1 MQVRTITVNASNLTT
16 AGRGIQGTGFPVV
29 NQEPTG
35 NNSMFG
41 PECKVT
47 ISQEGRNLSKQQTVC
62 AETSTRSNG
71 SAAAE
76 SGQSCLQGERKGLYD
91 TLTEMF
97 QEIGYTGQQL
107 LDRVNEVYNNMC
119 RPPHG
124 DLQFSLKEPTEED
137 FAAANELIQN
147 MKKVEDI
154 KVDSSEE
161 QDLLQAAQEN
171 GTYGEYVIRTP

>member
-1 MQVRTITVNASNLTT
+1 MQVKTITVNATGMAT

-29 NQEPTG
+29 NQESAE

-76 SGQSCLQGERKGLYD
+76 SGQTYRQGEPKGLYD
-91 TLTEMF
+91 SLTEMY
-97 QEIGYTGQQL
+97 QEIGFTGQQL
-107 LDRVNEVYNNMC
+107 LDRVNQLYDEIY
-119 RPPHG
+119 RRSQG
-124 DLQFSLKEPTEED
+124 GIQFSRNEPTEED
-137 FAAANELIQN
+137 LAATNELIQK
-147 MKKVEDI
+147 MRKVEDI
-154 KVDSSEE
+154 KVDPSKA
-161 QDLLQAAQEN
+161 QDIIEVAQEN
-171 GTYGEYVIRTP
+171 GEYGEYVIRTP

>member
-29 NQEPTG
+29 NQEPAG

-76 SGQSCLQGERKGLYD
+76 SGQPYRQGEPKGLYD
-91 TLTEMF
+91 SLMEMY
-97 QEIGYTGQQL
+97 QEIGFTGQQL
-107 LDRVNEVYNNMC
+107 LDRVNQLYDEIY
-119 RPPHG
+119 RRSQG
-124 DLQFSLKEPTEED
+124 GIQFSLNEHTEEE

-154 KVDSSEE
+154 KVDSSEA